1 MIKYNIVSM
10 IGQFAELK
18 VAKIVDFG
26 VYLQG
31 EDESLILLPT
41 RYVPLKTQ
49 LDDTIKVFIYR
60 DSENRIIATTLIPYA
75 TVGEFAYLKVK
86 TVNNL
91 GAFLDWGI
99 AKDLFVPFSE
109 QRDNMQVDYSYLI
122 FVYLD
127 NASERIVGTAKIEN
141 VLRDVETTYEEG
153 DEVEILITRR
163 NDMGYQVLIGND
175 SLGMLYQNE
184 IFEPVRS
191 GDIRKAY
198 IKKIRPDG
206 KIDVSLQRQG
216 YVNEIP
222 QAGEQLLALLKK
234 EDGFLPVNDKSSPED
249 IYSLLNMSKKNFKK
263 TVGLLY
269 KQKLITI
276 EDSGIFL
283 VKGKK

>member
-1 MIKYNIVSM
+1 M

-141 VLRDVETTYEEG
+141 VLRDVETSYAEG

-163 NDMGYQVLIGND
+163 NDMGYQVLISND

-222 QAGEQLLALLKK
+222 QAGEELLARLKK

>member
-1 MIKYNIVSM
+1 M

-184 IFEPVRS
+184 IFEPVLS